1 MFQDPSKYTRE
12 ELEKTLQVRDLMLAY
27 FQEALKIDDERMD
40 TVYNTAE
47 ITIREHK
54 KFSDIPVIV
63 LEELP
68 EELSLL
74 NTLTIKAIFS
84 SAANLVKA
92 VEDRWQHLIDE
103 HPEEAMEALD
113 RAKELEKK
121 LEGLAE

>member
-12 ELEKTLQVRDLMLAY
+12 ELEKALQVRDLMLAY

-47 ITIREHK
+47 ITIREQK

-63 LEELP
+63 LEDLP
-68 EELSLL
+68 EHLSLL

-103 HPEEAMEALD
+103 YPEEAMEYLD